1 MKLSK
6 TNTTITQQ
14 DIDNWEQKEGI
25 VLDKTYQRFLL
36 EYNGAEPTHRQMPV
50 DNLGETIIVN
60 SFFSLEQLQE
70 EYKKY
75 ENVLPKSLLPIGFDE
90 LGNRICINRGT
101 ENNGKIY
108 YYDLRWDLEDD
119 ETPEVFQYYLAD
131 DMLKFINQLQ
141 NDVIQTTNDDLLEL
155 FSEPFK
161 NENQIISL
169 INDGWDVNTLI
180 DGEYT
185 AMQRLVLGEK
195 INVKIADLL
204 IEKSAKLSGALEQ
217 ATVWN
222 NLEAINYLIQ
232 HGADVN
238 ETNQE
243 NTPLLIEMVKSINIP
258 VIQLL
263 LQHGADK
270 EASDNDGHTA
280 KYWAKIK
287 AKQGYKEAKKVLAL
301 LK

>member
-25 VLDKTYQRFLL
+25 VLDKTFQRFLL
-36 EYNGAEPTHRQMPV
+36 EYNGGVPTHRQTHV
-50 DNLGETIIVN
+50 GDLDETIIVN
-60 SFFSLEQLQE
+60 SFFSLEQIQE
-70 EYKKY
+70 ECKKY
-75 ENVLPKSLLPIGFDE
+75 KNILPEHLLPIGFDE
-90 LGNRICINRGT
+90 LGNRICISKET
-101 ENNGKIY
+101 TNNGGIY

-119 ETPEVFQYYLAD
+119 ETPEVFQYFLANSINT
-131 DMLKFINQLQ
+131 FINQLQ
-141 NDVIQTTNDDLLEL
+141 DDVIQTTNDDLLEL

-161 NENQIISL
+161 NETQIISL
-169 INDGWDVNTLI
+169 INSGWDVNTLI

-195 INVKIADLL
+195 INIKIADLL
-204 IEKSAKLSGALEQ
+204 IEKGTNLSGALEQ

-222 NLEAINYLIQ
+222 NMKAINYLIK
-232 HGADVN
+232 HGANVN
-238 ETNQE
+238 ETNEE

-263 LQHGADK
+263 LEQGADK
-270 EASDNDGHTA
+270 EATDEDGQTA
-280 KYWAKIK
+280 KYWAKVKI
-287 AKQGYKEAKKVLAL
+287 KQGYKEAKKILTL